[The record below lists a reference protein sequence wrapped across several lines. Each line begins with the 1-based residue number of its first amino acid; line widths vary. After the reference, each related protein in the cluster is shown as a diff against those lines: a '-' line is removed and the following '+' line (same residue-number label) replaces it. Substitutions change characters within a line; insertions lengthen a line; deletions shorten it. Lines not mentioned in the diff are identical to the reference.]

1 MRLSLAELMDLRI
14 PPPELAVAVLGPVRE
29 RAALGPPE
37 DLAPH
42 ERQWWYAMAG
52 AVCERL
58 GDLEGTVRHFA
69 AALGELDDDSEDRPD
84 AAFRLGVALHS
95 RFTAGGRIADVDE
108 AVRLFRGVLEIAE
121 RGSWP
126 RLMAAAHL
134 GRCLADRF
142 AASGDPV
149 DLAGATGV
157 LEEEL
162 TVAGRPPVGADGH
175 DREEVHTWIFALDV
189 LGECLREQAELA
201 HDEELL
207 AQALR
212 QARRALEIAGDD
224 PALRAAPEKGLA
236 RSLLVR
242 AVWGKSRADLDEVI
256 RLLDPSAPLAQA
268 EDPAARAVNLGIAL
282 FERYRLLGDAG
293 DLARAR
299 TVLED
304 AVAVLGR
311 GSVACAGAQVNL
323 AVVLRETAAVA
334 VDAPALLDAAVEMAE
349 EAADAVRPGSL
360 LAVTAVAAG
369 AEARIARQAHGAG
382 RGGGGGGVAELAEAC
397 RRMEAVAPY
406 LPSGGG
412 MVAASFRDA
421 WGSALVRL
429 AALTSSAGV
438 LDEGV
443 GLLRRA
449 LADPGG
455 LPDRART
462 AGNLASGLYERF
474 LARGAMSDLDEA
486 ITLWREAVEARPDGG
501 PHTVLARSGLAVA
514 LHQRYE
520 RRGTAADLDEAVRR
534 LTAAAELPAA
544 PSERRAVLT
553 NLGHAHQARYEATG
567 EVRELAR
574 AVAAQREALALDGPQ
589 AGSDVDARIGLALA
603 LGAQAE
609 HLASPVPAEEA
620 VEHARAARA
629 EAEAASRAWVS
640 ATFVLAGLTR
650 LLHALTAGP
659 ELLERAEELY
669 ARGYEAARARY
680 PAAAAEGAMEWGL
693 WQARLGRFAEA
704 VAAFDLAALAVG
716 RLVAGQGERTAKETW
731 LRTSRGLPAAAA
743 AAAWRA
749 GDAAGAVRRLEHT
762 RALLMAERLR
772 LNTPADLGAGAG
784 AGTGAGAGADADG
797 SGAEAGAD
805 DGAGAGTGAGADDG
819 AEADVPTD
827 AVPVAVTGRRSGAGT
842 VVYLVPGE
850 ETGVAFTVTGQAV
863 TATALDGLGA
873 GALARRQ
880 EQVRGAAGALEPFAR
895 WAWHHVLREV
905 APAPGTP
912 FTLVPVG
919 ELVHLPW
926 HTACRNAEADR
937 TDGSPADP
945 SRPDRPRASGM
956 DRTNRGRADRVLADR
971 IPAGPF
977 QADRFLLDDH
987 AVGFAPC
994 LRVLPPAGT
1003 VPRPPRYLGVAAG
1016 RGTGLRELPFAER
1029 EVTTCAE
1036 HFPQSL
1042 LLVDDDA
1049 TPEKVLEWLG
1059 QEGGLAHFA
1068 CHAETDPADPLSSA
1082 LVLGGGARLTVR
1094 DLLDVRGGP
1103 DLVILSAC
1111 ATSATGRELPDE
1123 AVGLPGTLIG
1133 AGARGVV
1140 SAAWPVNDLA
1150 AHLLTTDFVDRWAHG
1165 TPPAEA
1171 LRAAQTRLRDLPHSQ
1186 LAEHLRVLR
1195 GPSPASPATA
1205 HPPTPS
1211 RPFAALADWS
1221 AFTYTGHA
1229 ATASPHAHHRRDR
1242 TGGPT

>member
-108 AVRLFRGVLEIAE
+108 AVLLFRGVLEMAE

-142 AASGDPV
+142 LAAGDPV

-162 TVAGRPPVGADGH
+162 PVAGRPPVEADGH

-201 HDEELL
+201 HDEGLL

-299 TVLED
+299 AVLED

-334 VDAPALLDAAVEMAE
+334 VDEPALLDAAVEMAE

-360 LAVTAVAAG
+360 LAVTAVAAE
-369 AEARIARQAHGAG
+369 AEARIARQAHGA
-382 RGGGGGGVAELAEAC
+382 GGGVAELAEAC

-429 AALTSSAGV
+429 AGLTSSAAV

-486 ITLWREAVEARPDGG
+486 VTLWREAVEARPDGG

-589 AGSDVDARIGLALA
+589 AGSDVDVRIGLALA

-659 ELLERAEELY
+659 ELRERAEELY

-693 WQARLGRFAEA
+693 WQARLGRFVEA

-731 LRTSRGLPAAAA
+731 LRTSRGLPAAVA

-772 LNTPADLGAGAG
+772 LDTPADIGNGAAVGAS
-784 AGTGAGAGADADG
+784 GTGAGVGVGADDCAEADGRTGAEAEADG
-797 SGAEAGAD
+797 SAGPVA
-805 DGAGAGTGAGADDG
+805 
-819 AEADVPTD
+819 
-827 AVPVAVTGRRSGAGT
+827 VAVTGGRSDAGT

-850 ETGVAFTVTGQAV
+850 EAGVAFTVTGQAV

-880 EQVRGAAGALEPFAR
+880 EQIRGAAGALEPFAR

-919 ELVHLPW
+919 ELAHLPW
-926 HTACRNAEADR
+926 HTACQ
-937 TDGSPADP
+937 T
-945 SRPDRPRASGM
+945 
-956 DRTNRGRADRVLADR
+956 
-971 IPAGPF
+971 
-977 QADRFLLDDH
+977 
-987 AVGFAPC
+987 
-994 LRVLPPAGT
+994 
-1003 VPRPPRYLGVAAG
+1003 
-1016 RGTGLRELPFAER
+1016 
-1029 EVTTCAE
+1029 
-1036 HFPQSL
+1036 
-1042 LLVDDDA
+1042 
-1049 TPEKVLEWLG
+1049 
-1059 QEGGLAHFA
+1059 
-1068 CHAETDPADPLSSA
+1068 
-1082 LVLGGGARLTVR
+1082 
-1094 DLLDVRGGP
+1094 
-1103 DLVILSAC
+1103 
-1111 ATSATGRELPDE
+1111 PDE
-1123 AVGLPGTLIG
+1123 
-1133 AGARGVV
+1133 
-1140 SAAWPVNDLA
+1140 
-1150 AHLLTTDFVDRWAHG
+1150 HG
-1165 TPPAEA
+1165 
-1171 LRAAQTRLRDLPHSQ
+1171 
-1186 LAEHLRVLR
+1186 
-1195 GPSPASPATA
+1195 
-1205 HPPTPS
+1205 
-1211 RPFAALADWS
+1211 
-1221 AFTYTGHA
+1221 
-1229 ATASPHAHHRRDR
+1229 
-1242 TGGPT
+1242 

>member
-1 MRLSLAELMDLRI
+1 MHGLGPVEFGASGGEVRLSLAELMDLRI

-108 AVRLFRGVLEIAE
+108 AVLLFRGVLEMAE

-142 AASGDPV
+142 LAAGDPV

-162 TVAGRPPVGADGH
+162 PVAGRPPVEADGH

-201 HDEELL
+201 HDEGLL

-299 TVLED
+299 AVLED

-334 VDAPALLDAAVEMAE
+334 VDEPALLDAAVEMAE

-360 LAVTAVAAG
+360 LAVTAVAAE
-369 AEARIARQAHGAG
+369 AEARIARQAHGA
-382 RGGGGGGVAELAEAC
+382 GGGVAELAEAC

-429 AALTSSAGV
+429 AGLTSSAAV

-486 ITLWREAVEARPDGG
+486 VTLWREAVEARPDGG

-589 AGSDVDARIGLALA
+589 AGSDVDVRIGLALA

-659 ELLERAEELY
+659 ELRERAEELY

-693 WQARLGRFAEA
+693 WQARLGRFVEA

-731 LRTSRGLPAAAA
+731 LRTSRGLPAAVA

-772 LNTPADLGAGAG
+772 LDTPADIGNGAAVGAS
-784 AGTGAGAGADADG
+784 GTGAGVGVGADDCAEADGRTGAEAEADG
-797 SGAEAGAD
+797 SAGPVA
-805 DGAGAGTGAGADDG
+805 
-819 AEADVPTD
+819 
-827 AVPVAVTGRRSGAGT
+827 VAVTGGRSDAGT

-850 ETGVAFTVTGQAV
+850 EAGVAFTVTGQAV

-880 EQVRGAAGALEPFAR
+880 EQIRGAAGALEPFAR

-919 ELVHLPW
+919 ELAHLPW
-926 HTACRNAEADR
+926 HTACQTPDADH
-937 TDGSPADP
+937 TDGSRTDP
-945 SRPDRPRASGM
+945 SRPH
-956 DRTNRGRADRVLADR
+956 R

-1059 QEGGLAHFA
+1059 QDGGLAHFA

-1111 ATSATGRELPDE
+1111 ATSVTGRELPDE

-1133 AGARGVV
+1133 AGARGVI
-1140 SAAWPVNDLA
+1140 SAAWPINDLA

-1171 LRAAQTRLRDLPHSQ
+1171 LRAAQTRLRDLPHTQ
-1186 LAEHLRVLR
+1186 LAKHLRVLR
-1195 GPSPASPATA
+1195 GPSPTSPATA

-1229 ATASPHAHHRRDR
+1229 ATASPHTHHRRDR

>member
-14 PPPELAVAVLGPVRE
+14 PPPELTVAVLGPVRE

-58 GDLEGTVRHFA
+58 GDLEGTVGHFA

-95 RFTAGGRIADVDE
+95 RFTAGGRITDVDE
-108 AVRLFRGVLEIAE
+108 AVHLFGGVLETAE
-121 RGSWP
+121 RGEWP

-142 AASGDPV
+142 AAAGDPV

-157 LEEEL
+157 LEDEL
-162 TVAGRPPVGADGH
+162 TVAGRPPVGAGGH

-201 HDEELL
+201 HDEALL
-207 AQALR
+207 DRALE

-224 PALRAAPEKGLA
+224 PSLRAAPEKGLA

-242 AVWGKSRADLDEVI
+242 AAWTKSRADLDEVI
-256 RLLDPSAPLAQA
+256 RLLGPSAPLAQA
-268 EDPAARAVNLGIAL
+268 EDPAARAVNLGIAH
-282 FERYRLLGDAG
+282 FERYRLLGDAA

-334 VDAPALLDAAVEMAE
+334 TDGSALLDAAVELAE

-360 LAVTAVAAG
+360 LAITAVAAG
-369 AEARIARQAHGAG
+369 AEARVARQAHGAG
-382 RGGGGGGVAELAEAC
+382 GGGRGGGVAELEEAC

-429 AALTSSAGV
+429 AGLTSSAAA

-443 GLLRRA
+443 RLVRQA

-486 ITLWREAVEARPDGG
+486 IMLWQEAVETRPPGD

-544 PSERRAVLT
+544 PAERRGVLT

-589 AGSDVDARIGLALA
+589 AGPDVDARIGLALA

-609 HLASPVPAEEA
+609 HLASPVLAEEA
-620 VEHARAARA
+620 AGHARAARA
-629 EAEAASRAWVS
+629 GAEAASRAWVS

-650 LLHALTAGP
+650 LRHALTAVP
-659 ELLERAEELY
+659 ELRERAEELY
-669 ARGYEAARARY
+669 ARGYETARARY

-693 WQARLGRFAEA
+693 WQARLERFVEA

-716 RLVAGQGERTAKETW
+716 RLVAGQGQRTAKETW
-731 LRTSRGLPAAAA
+731 LRTSRGLPAAVAV
-743 AAAWRA
+743 AAWRA

-772 LNTPADLGAGAG
+772 LNTPADI
-784 AGTGAGAGADADG
+784 GTGAGVVVDVTGTGVGA
-797 SGAEAGAD
+797 S
-805 DGAGAGTGAGADDG
+805 GTGAGVGVGADDG
-819 AEADVPTD
+819 AEAGVRTGAEAEADGGAGPM
-827 AVPVAVTGRRSGAGT
+827 AVAVTGGRSRADT

-873 GALARRQ
+873 EALAGRL
-880 EQVRGAAGALEPFAR
+880 EQIRGAAGALEPFAR

-905 APAPGTP
+905 APAPDTP

-926 HTACRNAEADR
+926 HIACQTPDADQA
-937 TDGSPADP
+937 DGSRTDP
-945 SRPDRPRASGM
+945 SR
-956 DRTNRGRADRVLADR
+956 ADRL
-971 IPAGPF
+971 PAGPF

-1029 EVTTCAE
+1029 EVTACAE

-1059 QEGGLAHFA
+1059 QDGGLAHFA

-1111 ATSATGRELPDE
+1111 ATSVTGRELPDE

-1133 AGARGVV
+1133 AGARGVI

-1165 TPPAEA
+1165 TSPAKA
-1171 LRAAQTRLRDLPHSQ
+1171 LRAAQTRLRDLSHST
-1186 LAEHLRVLR
+1186 LAQHLSALR
-1195 GPSPASPATA
+1195 GPSPTPPAPA
-1205 HPPTPS
+1205 HPPAPS

-1229 ATASPHAHHRRDR
+1229 ATASPHTHRRRDR
-1242 TGGPT
+1242 TGDRT